1 MSPLAISLILISAFI
16 HASWNLLAKRVPM
29 RDEVFLIALVAGMVL
44 LTPVGLV
51 YASAFAIVPDVVW
64 LLVIVAGAFQ
74 ALYFTCLL
82 SAYSHGDLSLAYPVA
97 RSSPL
102 IVVTVMSVILGR
114 GHEISLQAVVG
125 IVVIVAAG
133 FVLPMERLGQFR
145 LKNYLNKM
153 SAFALGAACGTA
165 GYSILD
171 DAALRVLRAPAVL
184 GETLS
189 VSEISLLYLFL
200 ESVSTVVWL
209 AVWVGGRRVVRRRS
223 TRETSIGSRELSIAV
238 LMGAMIYATYGI
250 VLISMAYAVN
260 VSYIVAF
267 RQVSLPIGVLMGLL
281 VLKERGGILRF
292 AATLVLVAGLVLI
305 ATG

>member
-200 ESVSTVVWL
+200 ESVSTVMWL
-209 AVWVGGRRVVRRRS
+209 AVWVGGRRIVTRS

>member
-1 MSPLAISLILISAFI
+1 MSPLAISLILISAFF
-16 HASWNLLAKRVPM
+16 HALWNFLGKRVPM
-29 RDEVFLIALVAGMVL
+29 KGEVFLIALIAGMVL
-44 LTPVGLV
+44 LAPVGLV
-51 YASAFAIVPDVVW
+51 YASAFARVPAVVW
-64 LLVIVAGAFQ
+64 QLVIAAGAFQ

-114 GHEISLQAVVG
+114 GDEISLQAVVG
-125 IVVIVAAG
+125 IVIIVAAG
-133 FVLPMERLGQFR
+133 FVLPMERFGQFR
-145 LKNYLNKM
+145 LKNYLNRM

-184 GETLS
+184 GGTLS
-189 VSEISLLYLFL
+189 VSEISLFYLFL

-209 AVWVGGRRVVRRRS
+209 ALWVGGRRIVTRS
-223 TRETSIGSRELSIAV
+223 TREFSISSRELSIAV
-238 LMGAMIYATYGI
+238 LMGALIYATYGI
-250 VLISMAYAVN
+250 VLISMAYAIN

-281 VLKERGGILRF
+281 LLKERGGMVRF
-292 AATLVLVAGLVLI
+292 SATLVLAAGLVLV